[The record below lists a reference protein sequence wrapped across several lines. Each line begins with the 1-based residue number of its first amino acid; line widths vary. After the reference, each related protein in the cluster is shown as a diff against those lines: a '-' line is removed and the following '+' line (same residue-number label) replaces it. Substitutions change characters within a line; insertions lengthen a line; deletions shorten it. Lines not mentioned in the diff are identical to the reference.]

1 MNQFADTFDEN
12 AQSYLEKILAI
23 LDIEA
28 MVVQEELDET
38 TTCYRIDCKADDARM
53 LIGRNGKTLESLQF
67 VVRQMCR
74 SNMLVHNPF
83 VIDVLDY
90 RARRKRTMEEQAKK
104 GAVAVLNGDT
114 ERFDLEP
121 MSPYD
126 RRLVHNYLQE
136 NFPELSSDSEGDGE
150 NRHIVISYRGLDEEG
165 SETGKGKHK
174 AASQDVDDDDDF
186 DADEYDHSDEEY
198 DEEEEV
204 EEGSRPVKTIK
215 DKD

>member
-28 MVVQEELDET
+28 TVIPEDLDDT
-38 TTCYRIDCKADDARM
+38 TTSYRIECKADDARM

-74 SNMLVHNPF
+74 SNMITHNPF

-90 RARRKRTMEEQAKK
+90 RARRRRTMEEQAKK
-104 GAVAVLNGDT
+104 GAVAVLNGDE
-114 ERFDLEP
+114 ERFALEP
-121 MSPYD
+121 MNPYD
-126 RRLVHNYLQE
+126 RRLVHNYLQD

-150 NRHIVISYRGLDEEG
+150 ERHIVISYRGLDEEAG
-165 SETGKGKHK
+165 DGKKGKR
-174 AASQDVDDDDDF
+174 AAAEDGDDDF
-186 DADEYDHSDEEY
+186 ESNFDGDDEDDFDDS
-198 DEEEEV
+198 EEEKAEAV
-204 EEGSRPVKTIK
+204 K
-215 DKD
+215 DK

>member
-28 MVVQEELDET
+28 TVIPEELDDT
-38 TTCYRIDCKADDARM
+38 TTSYRIECKADDARM

-74 SNMLVHNPF
+74 SNMLTHNPF

-90 RARRKRTMEEQAKK
+90 RARRRRTMEEQAKK
-104 GAVAVLNGDT
+104 GAVAVLNGDE
-114 ERFDLEP
+114 ERFALEP
-121 MSPYD
+121 MNPYD
-126 RRLVHNYLQE
+126 RRLVHNYLQD

-150 NRHIVISYRGLDEEG
+150 ERHIVISYRGLDEDAPGDKKG
-165 SETGKGKHK
+165 SKKT
-174 AASQDVDDDDDF
+174 ASTNQEADGDDDF
-186 DADEYDHSDEEY
+186 ESDFDDDEDDEDFDEADEEKAEAKS
-198 DEEEEV
+198 
-204 EEGSRPVKTIK
+204 
-215 DKD
+215 

>member
-28 MVVQEELDET
+28 TVVQEDLDDT

-53 LIGRNGKTLESLQF
+53 LIGRNGQTLEALQF

-74 SNMLVHNPF
+74 SNLLTHNPF

-90 RARRKRTMEEQAKK
+90 RSRRRRTMEDNAKK
-104 GAVAVLNGDT
+104 GAVAVLNGDS
-114 ERFDLEP
+114 ERFELDP
-121 MSPYD
+121 MNPYD

-136 NFPELSSDSEGDGE
+136 NFPELSSDSEGEGE
-150 NRHIVISYRGLDEEG
+150 ERHIVISYRGLDEDAPEKKQRG
-165 SETGKGKHK
+165 G
-174 AASQDVDDDDDF
+174 AVSQEDEDEYEAEDF
-186 DADEYDHSDEEY
+186 DGE
-198 DEEEEV
+198 DEEEY
-204 EEGSRPVKTIK
+204 EEADEKETSKKAKAVPGDS
-215 DKD
+215 